1 MFGFLRRFLAILIG
15 FLLIAI
21 FIWYVGPYFGFGS
34 YHPLESPTARVIAI
48 AAVVGAWFLWR
59 LWRKVRAFRVS
70 DQLLAAVVA
79 ARPKAEP
86 ARPSPEAAKLRERF
100 EEAVAALKQQRRSGH
115 SLYDLPWYVFI
126 GAPGSG
132 KTTALLNSGLT
143 FPLEQRV
150 GKGALRGVGGTR
162 NCDWWFTDEAIF
174 LDTAGRYTTQDSD
187 AASDSSGWAEFLA
200 LLRKYRARR
209 PLNGVILTLN
219 AQDLM
224 VQGEAAQEAHVEA
237 AQHRLTELNR
247 ELGIQLPV
255 YLMVTKCDLVAGFT
269 EYFDDLSHDGRK
281 QVWGVTFPYEQT
293 VSNEAPQQF
302 PEEFDALIT
311 RLNERVFERVEDVR
325 DVRRR
330 TRIFAFPQQFAALHD
345 PLTRFV
351 TEVFAATR
359 FDQQILLRG
368 VYFTSGTQDG
378 TPIDRLLS
386 GIGRRFGVAAEA
398 IAPTSGPGKAY
409 FVERL
414 LREVLLPESG
424 LAGVNRRLEARR
436 AAVQLGA
443 YAAVAAVAVLGVVL
457 WSISYAR
464 NRAYLDQAAIDVAAI
479 KKLPLAAPTAPL
491 DALRPRLD
499 ALAALVQSADRR
511 DAPWSMRWGLFQG
524 GAIGDAARDAYAR
537 ELDGTLL
544 PRVAAQ
550 IQRRLVEYARRPED
564 LYVYFKAYLMFR
576 EPEHLDKA
584 HLKQMADLEWADP
597 RVAPAETG
605 RAMSAHFSSLLD
617 YKETLRPLSLD
628 DKLIAQVRSSI
639 RQASMARIMYSG
651 VKAKYANDSRSID
664 VAAQAGLNT
673 DRVFKRKS
681 GAKLI
686 VPALF
691 GRPVFEEVTGKDRAA
706 LILQLQQDR
715 WVWGDANAALGD
727 PATIS
732 AEVTALY
739 EQEYANAWDE
749 FLEDLE
755 FASFPTIGET
765 TEALRIVASATSPLR
780 GLVRIVTDNTNLVQP
795 AGAAPTAG
803 LIEQLKAKASQT
815 IKSTV
820 SRAVGAPVVPG
831 LIVSTRFESIHRL
844 MIGEEDKRPIEAI
857 LAIIRDIEA
866 QLGTLGPDIA
876 ATSSVKALSDQ
887 KLRSLLISLQQQA
900 EGLPSNI
907 GRLIYDIGNKAL
919 GAVNVNATE
928 RIRTN
933 YQQQVLPACNQLIAN
948 RYPFEPGTT
957 VDVTLADF
965 GRVFGNDGVFQKF
978 FKEFLAEQVDT
989 SGRIW
994 TVRVGAA
1001 GIPRGMLD
1009 QFADAERIRE
1019 MFFGSGGD
1027 RPSLKFSVVSRNL
1040 DPDSKRFV
1048 LKVDDSLA
1056 ETSPGPPTRGSLE
1069 WPGKAGEAKAEFE
1082 SKFRPETAFQES
1094 GPWALFR
1101 MIDKNA
1107 RMPPDAQGGVLLEI
1121 SNPYHRVEVLL
1132 EPPGARSNPF
1142 DPGWR
1147 RFSCSVS

>member
-1 MFGFLRRFLAILIG
+1 MI
-15 FLLIAI
+15 
-21 FIWYVGPYFGFGS
+21 
-34 YHPLESPTARVIAI
+34 
-48 AAVVGAWFLWR
+48 
-59 LWRKVRAFRVS
+59 
-70 DQLLAAVVA
+70 
-79 ARPKAEP
+79 
-86 ARPSPEAAKLRERF
+86 
-100 EEAVAALKQQRRSGH
+100 
-115 SLYDLPWYVFI
+115 
-126 GAPGSG
+126 
-132 KTTALLNSGLT
+132 
-143 FPLEQRV
+143 
-150 GKGALRGVGGTR
+150 
-162 NCDWWFTDEAIF
+162 
-174 LDTAGRYTTQDSD
+174 
-187 AASDSSGWAEFLA
+187 
-200 LLRKYRARR
+200 
-209 PLNGVILTLN
+209 
-219 AQDLM
+219 
-224 VQGEAAQEAHVEA
+224 QGEAAQEAHVEA
-237 AQHRLTELNR
+237 AQRRLTELNR

-255 YLMVTKCDLVAGFT
+255 YLVVTKCDLVAGFT

-293 VSNEAPQQF
+293 VSNEAPQQV
-302 PEEFDALIT
+302 PEQFDALIT

-330 TRIFAFPQQFAALHD
+330 TRIFAFPQQFAALRD

-359 FDQQILLRG
+359 FDRQILLRG

-398 IAPTSGPGKAY
+398 IVPTSGPGKAY

-424 LAGVNRRLEARR
+424 LAGVNRRLEARK
-436 AAVQLGA
+436 AAVQLGS

-464 NRAYLDQAAIDVAAI
+464 NRAYLDQAATDVAAI

-511 DAPWSMRWGLFQG
+511 DKPWSMRWGLFQG
-524 GAIGDAARDAYAR
+524 DAIGDAARDAYAR

-597 RVAPAETG
+597 RVAAAETG
-605 RAMSAHFSSLLD
+605 RAMSAHFGSLLD

-628 DKLIAQVRSSI
+628 EQLIAQVRSSI

-651 VKAKYANDSRSID
+651 VKTKYAKDSRSVD

-681 GAKLI
+681 GATLI

-691 GRPVFEEVTGKDRAA
+691 GRTVFEEVTGRERAA
-706 LILQLQQDR
+706 LTRQLEEDR
-715 WVWGDANAALGD
+715 WVWGEANAALGD

-739 EQEYANAWDE
+739 EQEYAAAWDE

-765 TEALRIVASATSPLR
+765 TEALRIVASSTSPLR

-803 LIEQLKAKASQT
+803 LVEQLKAKASQT
-815 IKSTV
+815 FKTTV
-820 SRAVGAPVVPG
+820 GRAIGASAVTPG
-831 LIVSTRFESIHRL
+831 LIVAARFESIHRL
-844 MIGEEDKRPIEAI
+844 MVGEEDKRPIEAI

-866 QLGTLGPDIA
+866 QLGKLGPDIA
-876 ATSSVKALSDQ
+876 AANSVKALSDPE
-887 KLRSLLISLQQQA
+887 LRRLLLSLQQQA
-900 EGLPSNI
+900 EGLPDNI
-907 GRLIYDIGNKAL
+907 GRLIFDIGSKAL
-919 GAVNVNATE
+919 DAVNVNASE

-933 YQQQVLPACNQLIAN
+933 YQQQVLPSCNQLIAN
-948 RYPFEPGTT
+948 RYPFERGTT
-957 VDVTLADF
+957 ADVTLADF
-965 GRVFGNDGVFQKF
+965 GKVFGTDGIFHKF

-989 SGRIW
+989 SAQVWKLRP
-994 TVRVGAA
+994 GAA
-1001 GIPRGMLD
+1001 GVSRGILD
-1009 QFADAERIRE
+1009 QFADAERLRE
-1019 MFFGSGGD
+1019 MFFVSSGD
-1027 RPSLKFSVVSRNL
+1027 RPSLRFSVVASNL
-1040 DPDSKRFV
+1040 DADSSRFV
-1048 LKVDDSLA
+1048 LHVDDSSA
-1056 ETSPGPPTRGSLE
+1056 ETKPAVATRSTLE
-1069 WPGKAGEAKAEFE
+1069 WPGKTGQANAYFE
-1082 SKFRPETAFQES
+1082 DRRFRAETAFEMS

-1101 MIDKNA
+1101 MIDNNG
-1107 RMPPDAQGGVLLEI
+1107 RPPLDAQGRLLLEI
-1121 SNPYHRVEVLL
+1121 ANPYHRVEVRL
-1132 EPPGARSNPF
+1132 EPPGARTNPF
-1142 DPGWR
+1142 DADWR